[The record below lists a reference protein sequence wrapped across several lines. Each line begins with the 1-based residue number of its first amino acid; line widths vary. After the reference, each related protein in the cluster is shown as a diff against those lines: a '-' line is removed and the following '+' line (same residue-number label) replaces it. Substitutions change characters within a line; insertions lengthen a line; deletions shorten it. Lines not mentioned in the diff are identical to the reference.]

1 MDKNKV
7 KGFVTGVLCTA
18 LVGAGIFGGRYVL
31 SNKDHAVNQE
41 SVQKAKTIESLIDKY
56 YLDQID
62 NDELES
68 YLYKGLMA
76 GLGDPY
82 STYYTAEEYKELTE
96 DTEGVYRGIGVTMQ
110 KDVSTGAV
118 TVVKCFEGAPGAE
131 AGLQPQ
137 DQLVK
142 VNGEDITDKELS
154 EVVKMIKTSES
165 DTVTLTILREG
176 ESDYREVEVT
186 LDTVEAP
193 MVEHEM
199 LDDKIGYITINQFAE
214 TTASQYETALEDLNN
229 QGMERLIVDVRDNP
243 GGLLTSVCD
252 VLDSMLPEE
261 LLVYTEDKNGKKSEY
276 NATGTDQFDKPMV
289 VLVNGNSASAAE
301 IFSGALQDYKVA
313 KLVGTTTFGKGI
325 VQQIFNLSDGSAV
338 KMTISKYYTPSGRC
352 IHGTGLEPDVEVDLP
367 DELKNQV
374 SIDKSEDTQLQKAIE
389 TVKEMQ

>member
-1 MDKNKV
+1 MEKNKV
-7 KGFVTGVLCTA
+7 KGFVTGVLCTV
-18 LVGAGIFGGRYVL
+18 LVGGGIFGGCYVL

-41 SVQKAKTIESLIDKY
+41 SVQKAKAIESLIDKY
-56 YLDQID
+56 YLDKID

-199 LDDKIGYITINQFAE
+199 LDNKIGYITINQFAE

-289 VLVNGNSASAAE
+289 ILVNGNSASAAE

-325 VQQIFNLSDGSAV
+325 VQQIFNLSDGSAI

-352 IHGTGLEPDVEVDLP
+352 IHGTGLEPDIEVDLP

>member
-1 MDKNKV
+1 MEKNKV
-7 KGFVTGVLCTA
+7 KGFVTGVLCTV
-18 LVGAGIFGGRYVL
+18 LVGGGIFGGRYVL

-41 SVQKAKTIESLIDKY
+41 SVQKAKAIESLIDKY
-56 YLDQID
+56 YLDKID

-118 TVVKCFEGAPGAE
+118 IVVKCFEGAPGAE

-199 LDDKIGYITINQFAE
+199 LDNKIGYITINQFAE

-289 VLVNGNSASAAE
+289 ILVNGNSASAAE

-338 KMTISKYYTPSGRC
+338 YSERKMHPWNRFRAGY
-352 IHGTGLEPDVEVDLP
+352 
-367 DELKNQV
+367 
-374 SIDKSEDTQLQKAIE
+374 
-389 TVKEMQ
+389 

>member
-18 LVGAGIFGGRYVL
+18 LVGTGIFGGRYVL

-41 SVQKAKTIESLIDKY
+41 SVQKAKAIESLIDKY
-56 YLDQID
+56 YLDEID

-154 EVVKMIKTSES
+154 EVVKMIKTSKS

-352 IHGTGLEPDVEVDLP
+352 IHGTGLEPDIEVDLP

>member
-56 YLDQID
+56 YLDEID

-352 IHGTGLEPDVEVDLP
+352 IHGTGLEPDVEMDLP

-389 TVKEMQ
+389 TVKEIQ

>member
-1 MDKNKV
+1 MEKNKV
-7 KGFVTGVLCTA
+7 KGFVTGVLCTV
-18 LVGAGIFGGRYVL
+18 LVGGGIFGGCYVL

-41 SVQKAKTIESLIDKY
+41 SVQKAKAIESLIDKY
-56 YLDQID
+56 YLDKID

-199 LDDKIGYITINQFAE
+199 LDNKIGYITINQFAE

-229 QGMERLIVDVRDNP
+229 QGMESLIVDVRDNP

-289 VLVNGNSASAAE
+289 ILVNGNSASAAE

-352 IHGTGLEPDVEVDLP
+352 IHGTGLEPDIEVDLP

>member
-289 VLVNGNSASAAE
+289 ILVNGNSASAAE

-352 IHGTGLEPDVEVDLP
+352 IHGTGLEPDIEMDLP

>member
-56 YLDQID
+56 YLDEID

-338 KMTISKYYTPSGRC
+338 KMTISKYYTPRGRC

-389 TVKEMQ
+389 TVKEIQ

>member
-1 MDKNKV
+1 MEKNKV
-7 KGFVTGVLCTA
+7 KGFVTGVLCTV
-18 LVGAGIFGGRYVL
+18 LVGGGIFGGCYVL

-41 SVQKAKTIESLIDKY
+41 SVQKAKAIENLIDKY
-56 YLDQID
+56 YLDKID

-199 LDDKIGYITINQFAE
+199 LDNKIGYITINQFAE

-289 VLVNGNSASAAE
+289 ILVNGNSASAAE

-352 IHGTGLEPDVEVDLP
+352 IHGTGLDPDIEVDLP

-389 TVKEMQ
+389 TVKEMK

>member
-313 KLVGTTTFGKGI
+313 KLVGMTTFGKGI

-352 IHGTGLEPDVEVDLP
+352 IHGTGLEPDIEVDLP

>member
-18 LVGAGIFGGRYVL
+18 LVGAGIFGGRYAL

-352 IHGTGLEPDVEVDLP
+352 IHGTGLEPDIEVDLP

>member
-41 SVQKAKTIESLIDKY
+41 SVQKAKAIESLIDKY
-56 YLDQID
+56 YLDEID

-289 VLVNGNSASAAE
+289 ILVNGNSASAAE

-352 IHGTGLEPDVEVDLP
+352 IHGTGLEPDIEVDLP

>member
-1 MDKNKV
+1 MEKNKV
-7 KGFVTGVLCTA
+7 KGFVTGVLCTV
-18 LVGAGIFGGRYVL
+18 LIGGGIFGGCYVL

-41 SVQKAKTIESLIDKY
+41 SVQKAKAIESLIDKY
-56 YLDQID
+56 YLDKID

-199 LDDKIGYITINQFAE
+199 LDNKIGYITINQFAE

-252 VLDSMLPEE
+252 VLDSMLSEE

-289 VLVNGNSASAAE
+289 ILVNGNSASAAE

-352 IHGTGLEPDVEVDLP
+352 IHGTGLEPDIEVDLP

>member
-131 AGLQPQ
+131 SGLKPQ

-352 IHGTGLEPDVEVDLP
+352 IHGTGLEPDVEMDLP

-389 TVKEMQ
+389 TVKEIQ

>member
-1 MDKNKV
+1 MEKNKV
-7 KGFVTGVLCTA
+7 KGFVTGVLCTV
-18 LVGAGIFGGRYVL
+18 LVGGGIFGGCYVL

-41 SVQKAKTIESLIDKY
+41 SVQKAKAIENLIDKY
-56 YLDQID
+56 YLDKID

-199 LDDKIGYITINQFAE
+199 LDNKIGYITINQFAE

-289 VLVNGNSASAAE
+289 ILVNGNSASAAE

-352 IHGTGLEPDVEVDLP
+352 IHGTGLEPDIEVDLP

-374 SIDKSEDTQLQKAIE
+374 SIDKSEDPQLQKAIE

>member
-1 MDKNKV
+1 MEKNKV
-7 KGFVTGVLCTA
+7 KGFVTGVLCTV
-18 LVGAGIFGGRYVL
+18 LVGGGIFGGCYVL

-41 SVQKAKTIESLIDKY
+41 SVQKAKAIENLIDKY
-56 YLDQID
+56 YLDKID

-199 LDDKIGYITINQFAE
+199 LDNKIGYITINQFAE

-276 NATGTDQFDKPMV
+276 NAKGTDQFDKPMV
-289 VLVNGNSASAAE
+289 ILVNGNSASAAE

-352 IHGTGLEPDVEVDLP
+352 IHGTGLEPDIEVDLP

>member
-41 SVQKAKTIESLIDKY
+41 SVQKAKAIESLIDKY
-56 YLDQID
+56 YLDEID

-261 LLVYTEDKNGKKSEY
+261 LLVYTEDKNGKKIEY

-289 VLVNGNSASAAE
+289 ILVNGNSASAAE

-352 IHGTGLEPDVEVDLP
+352 IHGTGLEPDIEVDLP

>member
-352 IHGTGLEPDVEVDLP
+352 IHGTGLEPDVEMDLP

-389 TVKEMQ
+389 TVKEIQ

>member
-1 MDKNKV
+1 MEKNKV
-7 KGFVTGVLCTA
+7 KGFVTGVLCTV
-18 LVGAGIFGGRYVL
+18 LVGGGIFGGCYVL

-41 SVQKAKTIESLIDKY
+41 SVQKAKAIESLIDKY
-56 YLDQID
+56 YLDKID

-199 LDDKIGYITINQFAE
+199 LDNKIGYITINQFAE

-289 VLVNGNSASAAE
+289 ILVNGNSASAAE

-352 IHGTGLEPDVEVDLP
+352 IHGTGLEPDIEVDLP

>member
-18 LVGAGIFGGRYVL
+18 LVGAGIFGGCYAL

-352 IHGTGLEPDVEVDLP
+352 IHGTGLEPDIEVDLP

>member
-1 MDKNKV
+1 MEKNKV
-7 KGFVTGVLCTA
+7 KGFVTGVLCTV
-18 LVGAGIFGGRYVL
+18 LVGGGIFGGYYVL

-41 SVQKAKTIESLIDKY
+41 SVQKAKAIESLIDKY
-56 YLDQID
+56 YLDKID

-199 LDDKIGYITINQFAE
+199 LNNKIGYITINQFAE

-289 VLVNGNSASAAE
+289 ILVNGNSASAAE

-352 IHGTGLEPDVEVDLP
+352 IHGTGLEPDIEVDLP

-374 SIDKSEDTQLQKAIE
+374 SIDKCEDTQLQKAIE

>member
-18 LVGAGIFGGRYVL
+18 LVGAGIFGGRYAL

-338 KMTISKYYTPSGRC
+338 KMTISKYYTPRGRC

-389 TVKEMQ
+389 TVKEIQ

>member
-1 MDKNKV
+1 MEKNKV
-7 KGFVTGVLCTA
+7 KGFVTGVLCTV
-18 LVGAGIFGGRYVL
+18 LVGGGIFGGCYVL

-41 SVQKAKTIESLIDKY
+41 SVQKAKAIESLIDKY
-56 YLDQID
+56 YLDKID

-176 ESDYREVEVT
+176 ESDYRKVEVT

-199 LDDKIGYITINQFAE
+199 LDNKIGYITINQFAE

-289 VLVNGNSASAAE
+289 ILVNGNSASAAE

-352 IHGTGLEPDVEVDLP
+352 IHGTGLEPDIEVDLP

>member
-1 MDKNKV
+1 MEKNKV
-7 KGFVTGVLCTA
+7 KGFVTGVLCNV
-18 LVGAGIFGGRYVL
+18 LVGGVIFGGCYVL
-31 SNKDHAVNQE
+31 SNKDHAVNKE
-41 SVQKAKTIESLIDKY
+41 SVQKAKAIESLIDKY
-56 YLDQID
+56 YLDKID

-199 LDDKIGYITINQFAE
+199 LDNKIGYITINQFAE

-289 VLVNGNSASAAE
+289 ILVNGNSASAAE

-352 IHGTGLEPDVEVDLP
+352 IHGTGLEPDIEVDLP

>member
-1 MDKNKV
+1 MEKNKV
-7 KGFVTGVLCTA
+7 KGFVTGVLCTV
-18 LVGAGIFGGRYVL
+18 LVGGGIFGGCYVL

-41 SVQKAKTIESLIDKY
+41 SVQKAKAIENLIDKY
-56 YLDQID
+56 YLDKID

-199 LDDKIGYITINQFAE
+199 LDNKIGYITINQFAE

-289 VLVNGNSASAAE
+289 ILVNGNSASAAE

-352 IHGTGLEPDVEVDLP
+352 IHGTGLEPDIEVYLP

>member
-18 LVGAGIFGGRYVL
+18 LVGTGIFGGRYVL

-41 SVQKAKTIESLIDKY
+41 SVQKAKAIESLIDKY
-56 YLDQID
+56 YLDEID

-389 TVKEMQ
+389 TVKEIQ

>member
-18 LVGAGIFGGRYVL
+18 LVGTGIFGGRYVL

-41 SVQKAKTIESLIDKY
+41 SVQKAKAIESLIDKY
-56 YLDQID
+56 YLDEID

-154 EVVKMIKTSES
+154 EVVKMIKTSKS

-289 VLVNGNSASAAE
+289 ILVNGNSASAAE

-352 IHGTGLEPDVEVDLP
+352 IHGTGLEPDVEMDLP

-389 TVKEMQ
+389 TVKELQ

>member
-1 MDKNKV
+1 MEQNKV
-7 KGFVTGVLCTA
+7 KGFVTGVLCTV
-18 LVGAGIFGGRYVL
+18 LVGGGIFGGCYVL

-41 SVQKAKTIESLIDKY
+41 SVQKAKAIESLIDKY
-56 YLDQID
+56 YLDKID

-199 LDDKIGYITINQFAE
+199 LDNKIGYITINQFAE

-289 VLVNGNSASAAE
+289 ILVNGNSASAAE

-352 IHGTGLEPDVEVDLP
+352 IHGTGLEPDIEVDLP

>member
-1 MDKNKV
+1 
-7 KGFVTGVLCTA
+7 
-18 LVGAGIFGGRYVL
+18 
-31 SNKDHAVNQE
+31 
-41 SVQKAKTIESLIDKY
+41 
-56 YLDQID
+56 
-62 NDELES
+62 
-68 YLYKGLMA
+68 MA

-199 LDDKIGYITINQFAE
+199 LDNKIGYITINQFAE

-289 VLVNGNSASAAE
+289 ILVNGNSASAAE

-352 IHGTGLEPDVEVDLP
+352 IHGTGLEPDIEVDLP

-389 TVKEMQ
+389 TLKEMQ

>member
-1 MDKNKV
+1 MEKNKV
-7 KGFVTGVLCTA
+7 KGFVTGVLCTV
-18 LVGAGIFGGRYVL
+18 LVGGGIFGGYYVL

-41 SVQKAKTIESLIDKY
+41 SVQKAKAIESLIDKY
-56 YLDQID
+56 YLDKID

-154 EVVKMIKTSES
+154 EVVKMIKTSKS

-199 LDDKIGYITINQFAE
+199 LDNKIGYITINQFAE

-289 VLVNGNSASAAE
+289 ILVNGNSASAAE

-352 IHGTGLEPDVEVDLP
+352 IHGTGLEPDIEVDLP

>member
-1 MDKNKV
+1 
-7 KGFVTGVLCTA
+7 
-18 LVGAGIFGGRYVL
+18 
-31 SNKDHAVNQE
+31 
-41 SVQKAKTIESLIDKY
+41 
-56 YLDQID
+56 
-62 NDELES
+62 
-68 YLYKGLMA
+68 
-76 GLGDPY
+76 
-82 STYYTAEEYKELTE
+82 
-96 DTEGVYRGIGVTMQ
+96 
-110 KDVSTGAV
+110 
-118 TVVKCFEGAPGAE
+118 
-131 AGLQPQ
+131 
-137 DQLVK
+137 
-142 VNGEDITDKELS
+142 
-154 EVVKMIKTSES
+154 MIKTSES

-199 LDDKIGYITINQFAE
+199 LDNKIGYITINQFAE

-289 VLVNGNSASAAE
+289 ILVNGNSASAAE

-352 IHGTGLEPDVEVDLP
+352 IHGTGLEPDIEVDLP

-389 TVKEMQ
+389 TVKEMK

>member
-1 MDKNKV
+1 MEKNKV
-7 KGFVTGVLCTA
+7 KGFVTGVLCTV
-18 LVGAGIFGGRYVL
+18 LVGGGIFGGYYVL

-41 SVQKAKTIESLIDKY
+41 SVQKAKAIESLIDKY
-56 YLDQID
+56 YLDKID

-199 LDDKIGYITINQFAE
+199 LDNKIGYITINQFAE

-289 VLVNGNSASAAE
+289 ILVNGNSASAAE

-352 IHGTGLEPDVEVDLP
+352 IHGTGLEPDIEVDLP

-374 SIDKSEDTQLQKAIE
+374 SIDKCEDTQLQKAIE

>member
-1 MDKNKV
+1 MEKNKV
-7 KGFVTGVLCTA
+7 KGFVTGVLCTV
-18 LVGAGIFGGRYVL
+18 LVGGGIFGGCYVL

-41 SVQKAKTIESLIDKY
+41 SVQKAKAIESLIDKY
-56 YLDQID
+56 YLDKID

-199 LDDKIGYITINQFAE
+199 LDNKIGYITINQFAE

-276 NATGTDQFDKPMV
+276 NAKGTDQFGKPMV
-289 VLVNGNSASAAE
+289 ILVNGNSASAAE

-352 IHGTGLEPDVEVDLP
+352 IHGTGLEPDIEVDLP

>member
-18 LVGAGIFGGRYVL
+18 LVGAGIFGGCYAL

-352 IHGTGLEPDVEVDLP
+352 IHGTGLEPDIEVDLP

-389 TVKEMQ
+389 TVKEIQ

>member
-18 LVGAGIFGGRYVL
+18 LVGAGIFGGRYAL

-62 NDELES
+62 NDELDS

-352 IHGTGLEPDVEVDLP
+352 IHGTGLEPDIEVDLP

>member
-338 KMTISKYYTPSGRC
+338 KMTISKYYTPRGRC
-352 IHGTGLEPDVEVDLP
+352 IHGTGLEPDIEVDLP

-389 TVKEMQ
+389 TVKEIQ

>member
-1 MDKNKV
+1 MEKNKV
-7 KGFVTGVLCTA
+7 KGFVTGVLCTV
-18 LVGAGIFGGRYVL
+18 LVGGGIFGGYYVL

-41 SVQKAKTIESLIDKY
+41 SVQKAKAIESLIDKY
-56 YLDQID
+56 YLDKID

-118 TVVKCFEGAPGAE
+118 IVVKCFEGAPGAE

-199 LDDKIGYITINQFAE
+199 LDNKIGYITINQFAE

-289 VLVNGNSASAAE
+289 ILVNGNSASAAE

-352 IHGTGLEPDVEVDLP
+352 IHGTGLEPDIEVDLP

-389 TVKEMQ
+389 TVKEMK